1 MKINLQDFQSS
12 MEKKEYLEKKIESKE
27 FLNDDVSMQINT
39 LKYVVELIKNDY
51 KDGKSIK
58 DEKEMLQKY
67 IYNFLLNDILRPT
80 FNDFFVPRTLEYL
93 KENDDV
99 LKKAVEKF
107 IVEKK
112 DVDVVLENASAK
124 ISENL
129 DANIDVVIASMLKN
143 LLDFQYVKP
152 GKFKTMQEKIR
163 DGKLSLDDSKEV
175 HMYVSK
181 LLREITKK
189 SRLECYKEVRKS
201 PEKVYKKIMNNFDL
215 IFSVKEGQKNN
226 QSITPLLSKEAF
238 IREVKMAETLEK
250 DTVSINDFLANP
262 FYGVSKENDLLV
274 FASELL
280 SSIDNETSEGL
291 YRRFKDS
298 KTSDFDKEVLI
309 EAIRTKSIV
318 HKDVELRKMLSDR
331 IIKLIEMQDNIG
343 YLDKYND
350 KNNERLAYFN
360 LDGLIVSKDELIKIL
375 KSENF
380 STEVGVALSTF
391 YINRAAKIVPCFL
404 RSTFILDKNGVF
416 EKLYKNPNMTFDELG
431 LSKEIVR
438 KNMAEYEALSDL
450 INQRCYK
457 KVRAN
462 NGEEIDSCDVEKLK
476 AYERFYKGKYGNF
489 TKDCN
494 NVLATHNYKKFFY
507 KIKDFSLSSLI
518 YTVLTKQKNKVINW
532 GYVCVDDNEDKEK
545 ILLGFDVPQLNMT
558 LFSHI
563 KKKYL
568 MEAVKNI
575 TGDYVIPVYE
585 GAKDFCVLKNGG
597 RITTQVLYPIT
608 SAERKFLLKSDKTV
622 NTRNTFVKHLKWL
635 QNSKLKPDFVRDP
648 GSRLYDIDK
657 DKIYSN
663 TDNIKIK
670 NQLTQR

>member
-1 MKINLQDFQSS
+1 
-12 MEKKEYLEKKIESKE
+12 
-27 FLNDDVSMQINT
+27 
-39 LKYVVELIKNDY
+39 
-51 KDGKSIK
+51 
-58 DEKEMLQKY
+58 
-67 IYNFLLNDILRPT
+67 
-80 FNDFFVPRTLEYL
+80 
-93 KENDDV
+93 
-99 LKKAVEKF
+99 
-107 IVEKK
+107 
-112 DVDVVLENASAK
+112 
-124 ISENL
+124 
-129 DANIDVVIASMLKN
+129 
-143 LLDFQYVKP
+143 
-152 GKFKTMQEKIR
+152 
-163 DGKLSLDDSKEV
+163 
-175 HMYVSK
+175 
-181 LLREITKK
+181 
-189 SRLECYKEVRKS
+189 
-201 PEKVYKKIMNNFDL
+201 MNNFDL

-331 IIKLIEMQDNIG
+331 IIKLVEMQDNIG

-575 TGDYVIPVYE
+575 TGNYVIPVYE

-597 RITTQVLYPIT
+597 RVTTQVLYPIT

>member
-1 MKINLQDFQSS
+1 MRINLQDFQSS

-51 KDGKSIK
+51 NDGKSIK

-112 DVDVVLENASAK
+112 DVDVVLEKASAK

-274 FASELL
+274 FASEL
-280 SSIDNETSEGL
+280 
-291 YRRFKDS
+291 
-298 KTSDFDKEVLI
+298 
-309 EAIRTKSIV
+309 
-318 HKDVELRKMLSDR
+318 
-331 IIKLIEMQDNIG
+331 
-343 YLDKYND
+343 YND

-597 RITTQVLYPIT
+597 RVTTQVLYPIT

>member
-1 MKINLQDFQSS
+1 MKNVLVITDAAPQDKNGYGTNSNMHCRIINSIRKLSVYTMYITNQPIKTTDHVIKVSNSS
-12 MEKKEYLEKKIESKE
+12 KIKKASAVIHGYPPYLNSRAI
-27 FLNDDVSMQINT
+27 
-39 LKYVVELIKNDY
+39 
-51 KDGKSIK
+51 KSIF
-58 DEKEMLQKY
+58 E
-67 IYNFLLNDILRPT
+67 
-80 FNDFFVPRTLEYL
+80 V
-93 KENDDV
+93 
-99 LKKAVEKF
+99 
-107 IVEKK
+107 
-112 DVDVVLENASAK
+112 
-124 ISENL
+124 
-129 DANIDVVIASMLKN
+129 
-143 LLDFQYVKP
+143 
-152 GKFKTMQEKIR
+152 MQEKSISIVYIDNSISGR
-163 DGKLSLDDSKEV
+163 LIKKIKSRFSGISVVSFFHDIEIVKMKEDKDLSLGRRLILPVFYKNEQLTVDYADKIIVLNERDK
-175 HMYVSK
+175 K
-181 LLREITKK
+181 LF
-189 SRLECYKEVRKS
+189 
-201 PEKVYKKIMNNFDL
+201 EKVYKKIMNNLDL
-215 IFSVKEGQKNN
+215 IFSVKEAQKNS

-331 IIKLIEMQDNIG
+331 IIKLVEMQDNIG

-375 KSENF
+375 KNENF

-575 TGDYVIPVYE
+575 TGNYVIPVYE

-597 RITTQVLYPIT
+597 RVTTQVLYPIT

>member
-112 DVDVVLENASAK
+112 DVDVVLEKASAK

-298 KTSDFDKEVLI
+298 KTSNFDKEVLI
-309 EAIRTKSIV
+309 ALTV
-318 HKDVELRKMLSDR
+318 VP
-331 IIKLIEMQDNIG
+331 
-343 YLDKYND
+343 
-350 KNNERLAYFN
+350 
-360 LDGLIVSKDELIKIL
+360 
-375 KSENF
+375 
-380 STEVGVALSTF
+380 VGSVQQHFVQS
-391 YINRAAKIVPCFL
+391 
-404 RSTFILDKNGVF
+404 
-416 EKLYKNPNMTFDELG
+416 
-431 LSKEIVR
+431 
-438 KNMAEYEALSDL
+438 
-450 INQRCYK
+450 
-457 KVRAN
+457 
-462 NGEEIDSCDVEKLK
+462 
-476 AYERFYKGKYGNF
+476 
-489 TKDCN
+489 
-494 NVLATHNYKKFFY
+494 
-507 KIKDFSLSSLI
+507 SLSQLF
-518 YTVLTKQKNKVINW
+518 
-532 GYVCVDDNEDKEK
+532 DDMFYY
-545 ILLGFDVPQLNMT
+545 FD
-558 LFSHI
+558 
-563 KKKYL
+563 Y
-568 MEAVKNI
+568 
-575 TGDYVIPVYE
+575 YIPVYN
-585 GAKDFCVLKNGG
+585 A
-597 RITTQVLYPIT
+597 RI
-608 SAERKFLLKSDKTV
+608 
-622 NTRNTFVKHLKWL
+622 
-635 QNSKLKPDFVRDP
+635 
-648 GSRLYDIDK
+648 
-657 DKIYSN
+657 
-663 TDNIKIK
+663 
-670 NQLTQR
+670 